1 MISELAQ
8 SLVTPRSG
16 DLSPVVPQRMQG
28 DSPIDGQ
35 LSGNNTAYMGI
46 LDKVSTLYEYRSKNG
61 DDLSTQLQQVRHS
74 QDRQY
79 QVVDVQ
85 VQQLSQHSLV
95 SRNAS
100 EVSPR
105 PVEAFEFPQSVGDMQ
120 STYND
125 YYHHHPFQQSV
136 DNINQSHQQQSRIRF
151 ILCRHGETEAN
162 RERVLQGSG
171 INQPL
176 NNLGALQA
184 ASLAK
189 VLNRYIYSAGTL
201 NGKMYL
207 YSSNMLRAEQTA
219 DAIQNEFNDDDDGGG
234 NQNGNTI
241 VLEKPTVEA
250 IREISW
256 GDWDGKRADADLM
269 AELLYEWQSGN
280 FDASA
285 PNGESPLQVAHRVKQ
300 WIYQV
305 IKSVMAKQENKS
317 EPASNISL
325 QDSRQQRHMVDA
337 TVIVV
342 AHGRLLRI
350 ILAQLLQNNLH
361 NMSSF
366 HHHNCCI
373 NILDAFCTQS
383 QNTASAD
390 SSDDDGILNVNWI
403 PLVLDGTAEV
413 LEMMRREEAIYRQ
426 S

>member
-35 LSGNNTAYMGI
+35 LTGNNTAYMGI
-46 LDKVSTLYEYRSKNG
+46 FDKVSTLYEYRQKNG
-61 DDLSTQLQQVRHS
+61 DDLSSQLQQVRHT

-85 VQQLSQHSLV
+85 VQQLQRHSPV

-125 YYHHHPFQQSV
+125 YYHHHHHLVQQSV
-136 DNINQSHQQQSRIRF
+136 DTTKQSNQQQSRIRF

-189 VLNRYIYSAGTL
+189 VLNQYIYSAGTL

-219 DAIQNEFNDDDDGGG
+219 DAIQNEFNKDDGG
-234 NQNGNTI
+234 NRI

-256 GDWDGKRADADLM
+256 GDWDGKRADANLM
-269 AELLYEWQSGN
+269 AGLLSEWQSGN
-280 FDASA
+280 FNAGA
-285 PNGESPLQVAHRVKQ
+285 PNGESPLQVAQRVQQ

-305 IKSVMAKQENKS
+305 IKSVMAKQETNVES
-317 EPASNISL
+317 GSNISL
-325 QDSRQQRHMVDA
+325 QDSNQQRHMVDA

-350 ILAQLLQNNLH
+350 ILAQLLQNKLH

-373 NILDAFCTQS
+373 NILDAFCTYN
-383 QNTASAD
+383 QNTSSAD
-390 SSDDDGILNVNWI
+390 SSNGDGTLNVNWI

-413 LEMMRREEAIYRQ
+413 SEMMGREEEIHRQ